1 VVKKWLV
8 AIVDDELDIVNLFR
22 DALSRINELSIFTFT
37 DPLSAF
43 EHIRMNKSKYAVV
56 ISDLRM
62 PGVNGM
68 DLLYKIKKESPIVRT
83 LLMTAFEVNDKVF
96 DEYIKNKI
104 IDGFLQKPL
113 KLSDLES
120 EVHNQINI
128 YKKSISNKN
137 DISNEHQPVNAT

>member
-22 DALSRINELSIFTFT
+22 DALSKINELSIFTFT
-37 DPLSAF
+37 DPMVAL
-43 EHIRMNKSKYAVV
+43 EHIRMNKSNYAVV

-62 PGVNGM
+62 PDMNGM
-68 DLLYKIKKESPIVRT
+68 DLIHKIKKEDPLVRT

-96 DEYIKNKI
+96 EEYVKNNI

-113 KLSDLES
+113 KLKDLES
-120 EVHNQINI
+120 EVQKQIKI
-128 YKKSISNKN
+128 YKKSK
-137 DISNEHQPVNAT
+137 SNEK

>member
-37 DPLSAF
+37 DPQSAF

-137 DISNEHQPVNAT
+137 DISNEHQPVNDT

>member
-1 VVKKWLV
+1 MVKKWLV

-37 DPLSAF
+37 DPQSAF

-62 PGVNGM
+62 PGINGM

-96 DEYIKNKI
+96 DEYVKNKI

-137 DISNEHQPVNAT
+137 DISTEHQPVNDT

>member
-22 DALSRINELSIFTFT
+22 DALSKIKELSIFTFT
-37 DPLSAF
+37 DPMVAL
-43 EHIRMNKSKYAVV
+43 EHIRMNKSNYAVV

-62 PGVNGM
+62 PDMNGM
-68 DLLYKIKKESPIVRT
+68 DLIFNIKKENPLVRT

-96 DEYIKNKI
+96 EQYVKNNI

-113 KLSDLES
+113 KLKDLES
-120 EVHNQINI
+120 EVQKQIKI
-128 YKKSISNKN
+128 CKKSK
-137 DISNEHQPVNAT
+137 SNEK